1 MTEHAPMTDSAL
13 LYYGFWRPAV
23 VVGLLIGII
32 IAVELGWIVYL
43 LRLK

>member
-1 MTEHAPMTDSAL
+1 MSEHAPMTESAL
-13 LYYGFWRPAV
+13 MYYGFWKPAV
-23 VVGLLIGII
+23 IVGLMIGGI